1 MPASNVKLG
10 YVLSS
15 EEHAPLDLVRNA
27 QRAEALG
34 FDYASISDHFHP
46 WIDEQGNSPFVWS
59 VLGAIA
65 EGTSRLRVG
74 TGVTCPIIRT
84 HPAIVA
90 HAAAT
95 TAAMMPGR
103 FYLGVGTGEALN
115 EHITGEKWPPYDT
128 RAEMLEES
136 VEIMRALWRGDD
148 VSYEG
153 AYFTV
158 ENARLY
164 TLPDEP
170 PPVYVAASG
179 PKAAELA
186 GRIGEGLICSSPD
199 GEIVDAFEKASGTGA
214 TGKPRYV
221 QVSVCY
227 AKDEAEARRTAHRVW
242 PNAGLRGEMSQIL
255 PTPAHFEQAVQ
266 MVSEDDIA
274 KTVVCGPDPE
284 RHRKAI
290 QDAIDA
296 GFDHVHIG
304 QIGPDQEGFFR
315 FYEREVLPKLVG
327 AKAA

>member
-46 WIDEQGNSPFVWS
+46 WIDEQGHSPFVWS

-65 EGTSRLRVG
+65 EGTKRLRVG

-84 HPAIVA
+84 HPAIIA

-128 RAEMLEES
+128 RAEMLEEA
-136 VEIMRALWRGDD
+136 VDIMRALWQGED

-153 AYFTV
+153 AYYSV
-158 ENARLY
+158 ENARIY

-170 PPVYVAASG
+170 PPVYLAASG

-186 GRIGEGLICSSPD
+186 GRIGDGLICSSPD
-199 GEIVDAFEKASGTGA
+199 EEIVKAFQEASGTGA
-214 TGKPRYV
+214 QARPRYV

-266 MVSEDDIA
+266 MVTEEDIA
-274 KTVVCGPDPE
+274 KNVVCGPDPD
-284 RHRKAI
+284 RHAKAI

-315 FYEREVLPKLVG
+315 FYEREVLPRIEGL
-327 AKAA
+327 KAA